1 MRFQVVAGALIVSLA
16 ASAVAFSA
24 PRAGIRAR
32 PDLVVN
38 SLTNPP
44 AVAFLCSGFSAG
56 DRTRNVGSA
65 TARATVTR
73 YYLSENGRR
82 TAVGKRSVALLK
94 PNTSSAGSVTA
105 KVPDTLETGVYS
117 LVACADGAGAGGRAW
132 DFAFDTQHAR
142 QRQRSGGC
150 SGRDCHAQ
158 GG

>member
-1 MRFQVVAGALIVSLA
+1 MPRLTLLVALAPLLLTAALA
-16 ASAVAFSA
+16 QDD
-24 PRAGIRAR
+24 GTAR

-44 AVAFLCSGFSAG
+44 AVAFLGSGFSAG

-117 LVACADGAGAGGRAW
+117 LVACADGAGGVTEASERNNCRTA
-132 DFAFDTQHAR
+132 ATKITIKKPPPR
-142 QRQRSGGC
+142 V
-150 SGRDCHAQ
+150 
-158 GG
+158 

>member
-1 MRFQVVAGALIVSLA
+1 MRFQVVAGALIVFLA

-44 AVAFLCSGFSAG
+44 AVAFLGSGFSAG

-117 LVACADGAGAGGRAW
+117 LVACADGAGGVTEASERNNCRTA
-132 DFAFDTQHAR
+132 ATKITIKKPPPR
-142 QRQRSGGC
+142 V
-150 SGRDCHAQ
+150 
-158 GG
+158 